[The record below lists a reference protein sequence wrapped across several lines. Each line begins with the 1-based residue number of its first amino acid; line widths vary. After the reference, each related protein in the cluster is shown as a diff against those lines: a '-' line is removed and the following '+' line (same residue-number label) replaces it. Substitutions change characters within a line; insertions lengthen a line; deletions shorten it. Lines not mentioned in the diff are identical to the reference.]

1 MREDKENK
9 KLEYKIMMESKPE
22 FKITVFKN
30 QIKRDGFGKNIK
42 TDMEVLFHK
51 LLILKLDMEGYI
63 LNIENLTQMKKIGVI
78 SYMNSRILENRC
90 FIR

>member
-30 QIKRDGFGKNIK
+30 
-42 TDMEVLFHK
+42 
-51 LLILKLDMEGYI
+51 
-63 LNIENLTQMKKIGVI
+63 
-78 SYMNSRILENRC
+78 
-90 FIR
+90 